1 MLGDSLSMTSWA
13 RGLLNLTMSM
23 HRKEQTITMLFT
35 ESFLLALMCSD
46 FGFVHETKI
55 FSFAVGFFFPRLYV
69 FVYIGKE
76 KLVIVFAVCRLGFL
90 ISSNRGILTT
100 RTLCFLSVCNLV
112 SLVSCSCSLLP

>member
-1 MLGDSLSMTSWA
+1 MTSWA

-23 HRKEQTITMLFT
+23 HRKEQTTTMLFT
-35 ESFLLALMCSD
+35 ESFILALMCSD
-46 FGFVHETKI
+46 FVFVHETTI
-55 FSFAVGFFFPRLYV
+55 FLLVVGFFFPRLYV

-76 KLVIVFAVCRLGFL
+76 ELVIVSAVCRLGFL

-100 RTLCFLSVCNLV
+100 RTLCFLLVCNLV